1 MELEC
6 PICLKT
12 MHVEGD
18 AGSRHIC
25 PNCRAELVLA
35 KIPVEAPPPSC
46 FSCSF
51 QEAGATLARAAVFG
65 GIALGWSILFTKI
78 AGAPIALGKK
88 KREVAVSPTSFI
100 LAGVLTAGAT
110 KLTYDYVKKLLG
122 WE

>member
-1 MELEC
+1 M
-6 PICLKT
+6 
-12 MHVEGD
+12 
-18 AGSRHIC
+18 
-25 PNCRAELVLA
+25 A